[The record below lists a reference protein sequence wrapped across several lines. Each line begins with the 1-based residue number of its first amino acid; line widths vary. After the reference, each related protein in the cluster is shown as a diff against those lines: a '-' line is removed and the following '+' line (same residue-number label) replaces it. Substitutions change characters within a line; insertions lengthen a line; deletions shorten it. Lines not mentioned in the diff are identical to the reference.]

1 MQTKTGSGR
10 KGRDWNEILKRYL
23 GQYVR
28 AMRRRRQLEVRLRNI
43 CREMDAPIGGI
54 NYSPV
59 NASSSEVS
67 TGSAAFTLRKSE
79 IESRI
84 GEQKKQT
91 EERLLK
97 VMDILDYLEPVSDE
111 RIVLEL
117 KYIDN
122 LSWNEIRRKICLS
135 RSSCF
140 DAWNRGIDTL
150 LTFKRVHKILE
161 EYADKTIL

>member
-1 MQTKTGSGR
+1 M
-10 KGRDWNEILKRYL
+10 
-23 GQYVR
+23 
-28 AMRRRRQLEVRLRNI
+28 
-43 CREMDAPIGGI
+43 
-54 NYSPV
+54 
-59 NASSSEVS
+59 S

-91 EERLLK
+91 EEGLLK

-140 DAWNRGIDTL
+140 NAWNRGIDTL

-161 EYADKTIL
+161 EYADKTML